1 MKKKII
7 SAVIFLILFSS
18 IYLPLIPNVKAEELP
33 DLVVSSI
40 EITPQQPRNGQP
52 FMLIITVTNLG
63 SGEVPCSYLL
73 AVNITRDT
81 TYIDSISY
89 GVSGNLTQDA
99 SVSLSWDFLNGL
111 PGGKYTVRA
120 VADPWHHYTESNET
134 NNVLTFNYTVV
145 TTTILTLSSPANAK
159 IGETVTLKARFTDSN
174 GNPLG
179 GHGISFKIGNLLIGS
194 NATDSTGNASINYK
208 ITVAAGTYTVSARYY
223 GSSLYTSSNATTT
236 IHADPLTLTIT
247 GDVKNAQ
254 IVSVNGTLY
263 TTDASG
269 KAVITINQLGAY
281 AVQILTPY
289 NLNQT
294 TRIAFV
300 QWNDGTTNNQKTI
313 TMNSDQTYS
322 ITTIIQYYLSVTSA
336 YSNTQ
341 GSGWYD
347 SGSEASFSVSPTTVS
362 SGFLTYNVFHSWSGD
377 YTGTG
382 STGTITMNSPK
393 EIVAQWATDD
403 SQLYIAVEA
412 LALVIIIILIAI
424 LLMRRRKPTSK

>member
-1 MKKKII
+1 MKMKKKII

-40 EITPQQPRNGQP
+40 EITAQQPRNGQP

-73 AVNITRDT
+73 AVNITRGT

-89 GVSGNLTQDA
+89 GVAGNLTQDA
-99 SVSLSWDFLNGL
+99 SVSLAWNFLNGL

-120 VADPWHHYTESNET
+120 VADPWHHYAESNET
-134 NNVLTFNYTVV
+134 NNVLTFNFTVF
-145 TTTILTLSSPANAK
+145 T
-159 IGETVTLKARFTDSN
+159 TLK
-174 GNPLG
+174 
-179 GHGISFKIGNLLIGS
+179 
-194 NATDSTGNASINYK
+194 
-208 ITVAAGTYTVSARYY
+208 
-223 GSSLYTSSNATTT
+223 
-236 IHADPLTLTIT
+236 LTIMS
-247 GDVKNAQ
+247 DVKNAQ

-269 KAVITINQLGAY
+269 KVIITINQLGAY

-300 QWNDGTTNNQKTI
+300 QWNDGTTSNQKTI
-313 TMNSDQTYS
+313 TMNTDQTYS
-322 ITTIIQYYLSVTSA
+322 ITTKIQYYLSVTST
-336 YSNTQ
+336 YGNTV

-347 SGSEASFSVSPTTVS
+347 SDSEASFSISPTTVS
-362 SGFLTYNVFHSWSGD
+362 AGFLTYNVFKSWSGD

-382 STGTITMNSPK
+382 NAATITMNSPK
-393 EIVAQWATDD
+393 EITAQWATDS
-403 SQLYIAVEA
+403 SQLYLLLEI
-412 LALVIIIILIAI
+412 LPIVIIIILVAV
-424 LLMRRRKPTSK
+424 LLMRRKKPANK